1 MITLTNLQAGYGSK
15 TILNLA
21 HYHIAPGAKCL
32 ITGPSGSG
40 KTTLLYALAGLS
52 DIQAGQAVIN
62 TTDLYALSAAER
74 DHFRGANI
82 GIVFQTLHLIKSLSV
97 LDNVLLGAFLGHK
110 PQDLLWAKM
119 LLKKLDIA
127 HLANSLVTNISQGQ
141 AQRVAIARA
150 LMNKPKL
157 LLADEPT
164 SSLDD
169 VSANQVLALL
179 QNLADDTGA
188 TLVVSSHDSRI
199 KQAFNQQLMLGESA

>member
-1 MITLTNLQAGYGSK
+1 MITLTNLQAGYGQK
-15 TILNLA
+15 TMLNLA

-40 KTTLLYALAGLS
+40 KTTLLYALAGLA
-52 DIQAGQAVIN
+52 DVQAGQVIVN
-62 TTDLYALSAAER
+62 GTNIYALIAAER

-82 GIVFQTLHLIKSLSV
+82 GIVFQTLHLLKSLSV
-97 LDNVLLGAFLGHK
+97 LDNLLLGAFLGHK
-110 PQDLLWAKM
+110 PQDQLWAKT
-119 LLKKLDIA
+119 LLEKLDIA
-127 HLANSLVTNISQGQ
+127 HLANSLVTDISQGQ

-150 LMNKPKL
+150 VMNKPKL

-169 VSANQVLALL
+169 VSAKQVIDLLQELALE
-179 QNLADDTGA
+179 TGA

-199 KQAFNQQLMLGESA
+199 KSAFDQQIALGENA